1 MPTVN
6 QTEISFPSDYPS
18 RLDPFL
24 VKELR
29 LALRHRW
36 FLGSFLFVHVIMLLA
51 VSAEWLC
58 LRKADAS
65 GSSGPL
71 DGFTILGRNGFW
83 IAAHLIMGLVLPLRG
98 FDALQEELR
107 GRNAELLLV
116 AGMSRWRIMRGKWI
130 SQMALSMLVLGNFL
144 PYLVVRY
151 FFGGFNFSSNL
162 VHLFGVVTGSV
173 AMNGLVLGISGYAS
187 YLTRFVLLAVAFGN
201 VFVAAGTVSAV
212 ANYTDIYGP
221 ALLRT
226 VIILLCCIAYAV
238 LLCLVGL
245 QLGRAHLK
253 QCLLPWELL
262 PTRNMVVLLVLLP
275 FILTAGTVMTL
286 GWGGVLVLG
295 VMIFV
300 VVRLDP

>member
-83 IAAHLIMGLVLPLRG
+83 IAAHLIMGLVLGGKMEETLKQSLIIFGDDVSMFATRPIAMTLLCITAIGLLWPL
-98 FDALQEELR
+98 L
-107 GRNAELLLV
+107 GRL
-116 AGMSRWRIMRGKWI
+116 WRMRG
-130 SQMALSMLVLGNFL
+130 A
-144 PYLVVRY
+144 
-151 FFGGFNFSSNL
+151 
-162 VHLFGVVTGSV
+162 
-173 AMNGLVLGISGYAS
+173 
-187 YLTRFVLLAVAFGN
+187 
-201 VFVAAGTVSAV
+201 
-212 ANYTDIYGP
+212 
-221 ALLRT
+221 
-226 VIILLCCIAYAV
+226 
-238 LLCLVGL
+238 
-245 QLGRAHLK
+245 
-253 QCLLPWELL
+253 
-262 PTRNMVVLLVLLP
+262 
-275 FILTAGTVMTL
+275 
-286 GWGGVLVLG
+286 
-295 VMIFV
+295 
-300 VVRLDP
+300 